1 MEMAQLQ
8 EKAFRSQAT
17 SEAADVA
24 RSERAASEVA
34 VTTRTD
40 AVTSGIVRNA
50 RHADASVLARRTA
63 SEDAEAGT
71 RRGGRPRESG
81 PSTTAQGPRG
91 DGGEKVH
98 RGGLG
103 GDAPSG
109 GGERPLH
116 EVVAVG
122 PEARGGFGGTA
133 VEAEVRADLRFAR
146 RGADRARG
154 AVRPPFDDGRGA
166 GGVRPRGGGA

>member
-50 RHADASVLARRTA
+50 RHADAFVLERRTA
-63 SEDAEAGT
+63 SEDAIAGM
-71 RRGGRPRESG
+71 RRGGRQRESG
-81 PSTTAQGPRG
+81 PSTTAQGPWG
-91 DGGEKVH
+91 DGGEKVSLQRNH
-98 RGGLG
+98 FLRAAIA
-103 GDAPSG
+103 DAAAEELDDSD
-109 GGERPLH
+109 EL
-116 EVVAVG
+116 E
-122 PEARGGFGGTA
+122 GTA
-133 VEAEVRADLRFAR
+133 ELRRNAKALSRIAR
-146 RGADRARG
+146 PKPDVMPVMRITICM
-154 AVRPPFDDGRGA
+154 
-166 GGVRPRGGGA
+166 

>member
-71 RRGGRPRESG
+71 RRGGRPREIVLHRRVRRAAERAGAERGNHRTDLSKHHPIPLAKKIPHCRSTEPPEPAGPNSG
-81 PSTTAQGPRG
+81 LTPR
-91 DGGEKVH
+91 
-98 RGGLG
+98 L
-103 GDAPSG
+103 
-109 GGERPLH
+109 
-116 EVVAVG
+116 
-122 PEARGGFGGTA
+122 
-133 VEAEVRADLRFAR
+133 
-146 RGADRARG
+146 
-154 AVRPPFDDGRGA
+154 
-166 GGVRPRGGGA
+166 